1 MSPDGYVTVGRFCN
15 ESAAEMH
22 LYLEMLAGEVV
33 MSPGHA
39 VDLLAYPAEGLLP
52 ITIDYVEGGLQIHP
66 NKEFDPDWH
75 VRFGGKLIRV
85 GHPTVLSEH
94 E

>member
-1 MSPDGYVTVGRFCN
+1 
-15 ESAAEMH
+15 
-22 LYLEMLAGEVV
+22 MLGAEVV
-33 MSPGHA
+33 MSPGHE
-39 VDLLAYPAEGLLP
+39 VELLAYPGEGLLP

-75 VRFGGKLIRV
+75 VRFGGKLIPVV
-85 GHPTVLSEH
+85 GNPTVLAEH